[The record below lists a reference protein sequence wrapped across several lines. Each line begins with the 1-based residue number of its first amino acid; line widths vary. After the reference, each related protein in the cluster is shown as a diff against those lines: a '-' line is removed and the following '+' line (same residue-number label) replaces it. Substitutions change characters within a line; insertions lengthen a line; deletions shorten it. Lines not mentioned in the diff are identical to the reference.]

1 MSTKSWPRTC
11 HSSCVTARAV
21 RPCNPIWLHHITGCF
36 FPHSSL
42 SPPFHHATACPTN
55 TGRYAMVPAAIKRS
69 KTREVRVTGGRT
81 PRFSRTNAERAW
93 GSPWVRREPP
103 ESWVEGCKTSRG
115 KGDATHDV
123 GFQSPTIYTYT
134 FQDLLHFHQETWVK
148 KKKVLKVRDCSSKS
162 DKTTHQDEIQ
172 VEPIQYVQN
181 DLGIP
186 TCPHHKFGT

>member
-21 RPCNPIWLHHITGCF
+21 RPCNPIWLHHSTGCF

-81 PRFSRTNAERAW
+81 PRFSRTTQEYVGLGFSISMERA
-93 GSPWVRREPP
+93 PR
-103 ESWVEGCKTSRG
+103 
-115 KGDATHDV
+115 
-123 GFQSPTIYTYT
+123 
-134 FQDLLHFHQETWVK
+134 
-148 KKKVLKVRDCSSKS
+148 
-162 DKTTHQDEIQ
+162 
-172 VEPIQYVQN
+172 
-181 DLGIP
+181 
-186 TCPHHKFGT
+186 KFGRWKTKRKFTKNGYSRCRPSTFHNSRKYTPRSS